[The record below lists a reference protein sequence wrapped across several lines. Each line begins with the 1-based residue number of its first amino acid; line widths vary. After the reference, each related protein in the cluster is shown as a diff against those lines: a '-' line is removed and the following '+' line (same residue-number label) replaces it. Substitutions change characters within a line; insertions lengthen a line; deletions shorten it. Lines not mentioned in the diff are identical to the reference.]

1 MELETI
7 GENAGKVWRTLN
19 EMRGE
24 ISIQELSRKINLSA
38 EDVALAV
45 GWLARENNIFIQRHN
60 YLLYVSH
67 YLKKIDCLGLKNI
80 MGRIVK
86 QYAPLCFYDLEQ
98 VCAPVFIKSL
108 SVRK

>member
-19 EMRGE
+19 EMRENIYSGTQSE
-24 ISIQELSRKINLSA
+24 INLSA

-67 YLKKIDCLGLKNI
+67 D
-80 MGRIVK
+80 
-86 QYAPLCFYDLEQ
+86 AF
-98 VCAPVFIKSL
+98 
-108 SVRK
+108 

>member
-60 YLLYVSH
+60 YLLYVSQ
-67 YLKKIDCLGLKNI
+67 D
-80 MGRIVK
+80 
-86 QYAPLCFYDLEQ
+86 AF
-98 VCAPVFIKSL
+98 
-108 SVRK
+108 

>member
-45 GWLARENNIFIQRHN
+45 GWLAREIIFYSETQ
-60 YLLYVSH
+60 L
-67 YLKKIDCLGLKNI
+67 
-80 MGRIVK
+80 
-86 QYAPLCFYDLEQ
+86 
-98 VCAPVFIKSL
+98 PVIRQS
-108 SVRK
+108 

>member
-67 YLKKIDCLGLKNI
+67 DAFLDCIYNHRTTKTNQ
-80 MGRIVK
+80 K
-86 QYAPLCFYDLEQ
+86 YP
-98 VCAPVFIKSL
+98 
-108 SVRK
+108 SVNL

>member
-45 GWLARENNIFIQRHN
+45 GWLARENNIFTSVMM
-60 YLLYVSH
+60 LS
-67 YLKKIDCLGLKNI
+67 D
-80 MGRIVK
+80 
-86 QYAPLCFYDLEQ
+86 
-98 VCAPVFIKSL
+98 FISRRL
-108 SVRK
+108 TVWV

>member
-60 YLLYVSH
+60 YCYTSVMMLS
-67 YLKKIDCLGLKNI
+67 D
-80 MGRIVK
+80 
-86 QYAPLCFYDLEQ
+86 
-98 VCAPVFIKSL
+98 FISRRL
-108 SVRK
+108 TVWV

>member
-7 GENAGKVWRTLN
+7 GENAGKVWRTL
-19 EMRGE
+19 
-24 ISIQELSRKINLSA
+24 KINLSA

-67 YLKKIDCLGLKNI
+67 D
-80 MGRIVK
+80 
-86 QYAPLCFYDLEQ
+86 AF
-98 VCAPVFIKSL
+98 
-108 SVRK
+108 

>member
-1 MELETI
+1 MRKGCCFLFLCYFFCILRANQNIYMEIETV
-7 GENAGKVWRTLN
+7 GENAGKVWRNLN
-19 EMRGE
+19 ENRGE

-67 YLKKIDCLGLKNI
+67 D
-80 MGRIVK
+80 
-86 QYAPLCFYDLEQ
+86 AF
-98 VCAPVFIKSL
+98 
-108 SVRK
+108 